1 MENILQIFL
10 ENWLHLVK
18 HGNEIRRCEG
28 RLSNANDIPYETR
41 SSILLARKQTE
52 LIG

>member
-18 HGNEIRRCEG
+18 HGNEMRRWKVIKC
-28 RLSNANDIPYETR
+28 
-41 SSILLARKQTE
+41 K
-52 LIG
+52 